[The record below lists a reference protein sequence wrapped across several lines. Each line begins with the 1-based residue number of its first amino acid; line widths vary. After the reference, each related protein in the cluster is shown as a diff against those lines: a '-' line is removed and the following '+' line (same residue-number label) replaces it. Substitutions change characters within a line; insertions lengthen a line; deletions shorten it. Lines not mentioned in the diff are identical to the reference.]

1 MGQTSLASETIFD
14 TLVCTFSSSADSH
27 KLANLDELK
36 SRSGVS
42 EEDWQGVLAYTAQVS
57 SLGDPFQPIRRSSS
71 LRALLQVLSNLANF
85 KS

>member
-1 MGQTSLASETIFD
+1 MGQTSFASETIFD
-14 TLVCTFSSSADSH
+14 TLISTFSSSAESH
-27 KLANLDELK
+27 KLANLEELK

-57 SLGDPFQPIRRSSS
+57 SLGDHFPPIRRSSP
-71 LRALLQVLSNLANF
+71 LCALLQVLSNLANF